1 MRPSIGRW
9 THPPTGA
16 RASPLGCADRT
27 GGQLG
32 HTGKAGSVTKQNTPA
47 PQWRPG
53 PSKAEMRKQIEAA
66 MARTAA
72 LPIKKLPPERRAK
85 LGKRERLIRGDGL
98 TRTRIRAGGSQR
110 MNPRH
115 HPSEARSSGWRRE

>member
-1 MRPSIGRW
+1 MD
-9 THPPTGA
+9 
-16 RASPLGCADRT
+16 ASPYRRRVPWDVLIAQA
-27 GGQLG
+27 GQLG

-72 LPIKKLPPERRAK
+72 LPIKKLPPERRPK
-85 LGKRERLIRGDGL
+85 LGKRKRLIRG
-98 TRTRIRAGGSQR
+98 
-110 MNPRH
+110 
-115 HPSEARSSGWRRE
+115 

>member
-1 MRPSIGRW
+1 MLQTCHTADHCVRARKKAAMRAELDQALDVKSSRSGRW

-72 LPIKKLPPERRAK
+72 LPIKKLPPERRPK
-85 LGKRERLIRGDGL
+85 LGKRKRLIRG
-98 TRTRIRAGGSQR
+98 
-110 MNPRH
+110 
-115 HPSEARSSGWRRE
+115 